1 VPTGPFGR
9 RLPSGVPGLDDVLE
23 GGLPANHLYLVV
35 GEPGSGKTTLGI
47 QFLMEG
53 VRRGERVLH
62 VALSESADDLAEI
75 ASSHDWNLEGIE
87 LYELAGSTQPFDPDE
102 QYTIFAPADVEL
114 GETMRALAD
123 VVERVKPVRVV
134 IDSLSELR
142 LLARD
147 PLRFRRQMMALKQ
160 FFAGRRATVLLLDS
174 DVSTVDDNPHTIAH
188 GLIRL
193 EHLGREYG
201 AARRRM
207 CLSKLRGVHF
217 RSGFHDIAIVRGGLR
232 VYPRLV
238 AAEYR
243 GTAPAGLV
251 SSGLQG
257 LDACLGGG
265 ADRGSS
271 MLIIGQPGTGKSSL
285 ATQYVVAA
293 AERGEKSALYL
304 FDETMHVAL
313 ARARSLALPLD
324 VHIASGLVAVQ
335 QIDPAEMSP
344 GSFAHD
350 VRSQVEDGGARVV
363 VIDSLNGHLTGMP
376 EERFLLLHLH
386 ELLSYLNQRG
396 VLTILLVA
404 QSGVFGV
411 NLESPVDVTYLADT
425 VIFLRYYEHEG
436 EVRQALSIVKR
447 RAGRHDRSLRR
458 FTMGPEG
465 FEIGEQLRGIDG
477 ASPHQDPAAR

>member
-1 VPTGPFGR
+1 M
-9 RLPSGVPGLDDVLE
+9 LE

-35 GEPGSGKTTLGI
+35 GEPGSGKTTLGV

-53 VRRGERVLH
+53 VRRDERAMH

-75 ASSHDWNLEGIE
+75 AASHDWNLDGIE
-87 LYELAGSTQPFDPDE
+87 LYELTGSSQPFDPDE

-114 GETMRALAD
+114 GETMRGLAA
-123 VVERVKPVRVV
+123 VVERVQPARVV

-147 PLRFRRQMMALKQ
+147 PLRFRRQMLALKQ
-160 FFAGRRATVLLLDS
+160 FFTGRGATVLLLDS
-174 DVSTVDDNPHTIAH
+174 DVSSSDDNPHTIAH

-193 EHLGREYG
+193 DHLGRDYG
-201 AARRRM
+201 ASRRRL
-207 CLSKLRGVHF
+207 CVSKLRGVHF
-217 RSGFHDIAIVRGGLR
+217 RSGYHDIEIAHGGMR
-232 VYPRLV
+232 VFPRLV
-238 AAEYR
+238 AAEHR
-243 GTAPAGLV
+243 GDPP
-251 SSGLQG
+251 SGTVASG
-257 LDACLGGG
+257 VPELDACLGGG
-265 ADRGSS
+265 VDRGSS
-271 MLIIGQPGTGKSSL
+271 VLIIGQAGTGKSSL
-285 ATQYVVAA
+285 ANQYVVAA

-313 ARARSLALPLD
+313 ARARSLGMPLER
-324 VHIASGLVAVQ
+324 HIGAGLVDAQ

-344 GSFAHD
+344 GAFAAD
-350 VRSQVEDGGARVV
+350 VRTRVERDDVRIV

-404 QSGVFGV
+404 HSGVFGTNV
-411 NLESPVDVTYLADT
+411 EAPVDVTYLADT
-425 VIFLRYYEHEG
+425 VILLRYYEHAG

-447 RAGRHDRSLRR
+447 RAGRHDRALRR
-458 FTMGPEG
+458 FTMSPDG
-465 FEIGEQLRGIDG
+465 FDIGEPLPGLDG
-477 ASPHQDPAAR
+477 VASDAGPSAR